1 MNPKIKI
8 IYIYTKIKLLKELF
22 SQIQYVDKTLLPN
35 YNCNKIGGKI
45 EHRKGQISDD
55 EIFHE
60 L

>member
-1 MNPKIKI
+1 MNSKIKI

-22 SQIQYVDKTLLPN
+22 SQMQYVGKTLLP
-35 YNCNKIGGKI
+35 NCNKIGGKI